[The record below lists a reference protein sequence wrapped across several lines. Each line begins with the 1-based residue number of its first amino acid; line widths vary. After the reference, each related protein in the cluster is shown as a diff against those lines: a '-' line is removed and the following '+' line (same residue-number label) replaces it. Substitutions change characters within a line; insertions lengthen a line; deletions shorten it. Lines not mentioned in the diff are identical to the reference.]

1 MNGLNKKGVSNQ
13 LSVKLKADIDNY
25 CENAEWFCSVH
36 GANIPREFVAK
47 GCDNW
52 VDITKAE

>member
-1 MNGLNKKGVSNQ
+1 MRLIKSQKEASPV
-13 LSVKLKADIDNY
+13 
-25 CENAEWFCSVH
+25 ENAEWFCSVH
-36 GANIPREFVAK
+36 GANVPREFVAK

>member
-1 MNGLNKKGVSNQ
+1 MRLIKSQKEDSPV
-13 LSVKLKADIDNY
+13 
-25 CENAEWFCSVH
+25 ENAEWFCSVH
-36 GANIPREFVAK
+36 GANVPREFVAK